1 MKEII
6 EKKLKEIKDKKAKVG
21 EGLTFTKGANIAM
34 GIAATLFGAISL
46 ASNPLIGIGYI
57 AVGASNA
64 YSYLKMKEREQSE
77 LDSLNK
83 EEEHLNSISKNG
95 GISNDEASIKAR
107 NSKIDSHKK
116 ELKDVKS
123 SLDTAYKLKDIHT
136 AGLGASILGFSLFGT
151 PILFGLTGAFAVMRS
166 MAERSSTE
174 LKSKVDSIN
183 TKIKDLENDS
193 EIAKTIVS
201 TKKDD
206 KEKSKT
212 EEKEKSNVKGKAKKA
227 AEVKEEAK
235 KTEKQDKVKPIVSG
249 QDKAKDNTK
258 HTIPIQDNI
267 GQTVSRQNNSQNQQ
281 PFVNQGTRKVKP
293 NYNQQQSFTTQGYDR
308 PSYSEQQILKLRESL
323 KTQGY
328 DRPSYSQQQS
338 FANQG
343 YGRSSYSQQPVV
355 IPFNDRRVKSKEQ
368 GQQIFDIP
376 DFPGI
381 VKPSLDNS
389 RMVSDYIDGFDGMDS
404 FTMLRREFAYRMRG
418 LEDCASEEFDKLFYC
433 LYTGIIRKSQ
443 YYYGVAEVYAQLERR
458 ASELQYEY
466 FKTVRQLQREL
477 YRTEEKNNNP
487 YVYSNTLRNPHET
500 MKYAA

>member
-6 EKKLKEIKDKKAKVG
+6 EKKLKEIKAKKAKVG
-21 EGLTFTKGANIAM
+21 EGLIFTKGANIAM
-34 GIAATLFGAISL
+34 GIASTLFGAISL
-46 ASNPLIGIGYI
+46 ASNPLLGIGYI
-57 AVGASNA
+57 AVGASSA

-107 NSKIDSHKK
+107 NSKIDSQKK
-116 ELKDVKS
+116 ELKTVES
-123 SLDTAYKLKDIHT
+123 SLDTAEKLKDIHT

-151 PILFGLTGAFAVMRS
+151 PILFGLTGAFAVMRF
-166 MAERSSTE
+166 MAERNSTK
-174 LKSKVDSIN
+174 LKSEVDSIN
-183 TKIKDLENDS
+183 TKIKNLENDS

-212 EEKEKSNVKGKAKKA
+212 EEKEKSNVKGKEKKA
-227 AEVKEEAK
+227 AEVKAEAK
-235 KTEKQDKVKPIVSG
+235 KTEKQDNVKSIVPG
-249 QDKAKDNTK
+249 QDKAKDKTK

-267 GQTVSRQNNSQNQQ
+267 GQTVSRQKKSQNQQ
-281 PFVNQGTRKVKP
+281 PFVNQGTGKVKP

-308 PSYSEQQILKLRESL
+308 PNYN
-323 KTQGY
+323 
-328 DRPSYSQQQS
+328 QQQS

-343 YGRSSYSQQPVV
+343 YGRSSYSQQQPFANQGYRRLNNSQQPVV
-355 IPFNDRRVKSKEQ
+355 IPFNNRRGKNIRQ
-368 GQQIFDIP
+368 GQQLFDIP

-404 FTMLRREFAYRMRG
+404 FTMVRREYAYRMRG
-418 LEDCASEEFDKLFYC
+418 LEDCASEEFDKLSYC

>member
-6 EKKLKEIKDKKAKVG
+6 EKKLKEIKEKKAKVG
-21 EGLTFTKGANIAM
+21 EKLIFTKGANIAM
-34 GIAATLFGAISL
+34 GIASTLFGAISL
-46 ASNPLIGIGYI
+46 ASNPLLGIGYI

-95 GISNDEASIKAR
+95 GISNDEASIKDR

-116 ELKDVKS
+116 ELKAVES
-123 SLDTAYKLKDIHT
+123 TLDTAYKLKDIHT

-151 PILFGLTGAFAVMRS
+151 PILFGLTGAFAVMRF
-166 MAERSSTE
+166 MAERNSTK
-174 LKSKVDSIN
+174 LKSEVDSIN
-183 TKIKDLENDS
+183 TKIKNLENDS

-212 EEKEKSNVKGKAKKA
+212 EEKGKSSVKGKEKKA
-227 AEVKEEAK
+227 AEVKAEAK
-235 KTEKQDKVKPIVSG
+235 KTEKQDNVKSIVPG
-249 QDKAKDNTK
+249 QDKAKDETK

-308 PSYSEQQILKLRESL
+308 PSYSEQQILKLRELL

-328 DRPSYSQQQS
+328 DRPSYNQQQS

-343 YGRSSYSQQPVV
+343 YGRLNNSQQPVV
-355 IPFNDRRVKSKEQ
+355 IPFNDRRVKSKDQ
-368 GQQIFDIP
+368 GQQLFDIP

-404 FTMLRREFAYRMRG
+404 FTMVRREYAYRMRG
-418 LEDCASEEFDKLFYC
+418 LEDCASEEFDKLSYC

-487 YVYSNTLRNPHET
+487 YVYSNPLRNPHKT

>member
-95 GISNDEASIKAR
+95 GISNDEASIKDR
-107 NSKIDSHKK
+107 NSKIDSQKK

-123 SLDTAYKLKDIHT
+123 TLDTSDKLKDIHS
-136 AGLGASILGFSLFGT
+136 AGLGASILGLSFFGS
-151 PILFGLTGAFAVMRS
+151 PILFGLTGAFAVMRF
-166 MAERSSTE
+166 MAERNSTK
-174 LKSKVDSIN
+174 LKSEVDSIN

-206 KEKSKT
+206 KEKSET
-212 EEKEKSNVKGKAKKA
+212 EEKGKSSVKGKEKKA
-227 AEVKEEAK
+227 AEVKAEAK
-235 KTEKQDKVKPIVSG
+235 KTEKQDNVKSIVPG
-249 QDKAKDNTK
+249 QDKVKDETK

-267 GQTVSRQNNSQNQQ
+267 GQTVLRQNNSQNQQ

-308 PSYSEQQILKLRESL
+308 PSYN
-323 KTQGY
+323 
-328 DRPSYSQQQS
+328 QQQS

-368 GQQIFDIP
+368 GQQLFDIP

-404 FTMLRREFAYRMRG
+404 FTMVRREYAYRMRG
-418 LEDCASEEFDKLFYC
+418 LEDCASEEFDKLSYC

>member
-6 EKKLKEIKDKKAKVG
+6 EKKLKEIKEKKAKVG
-21 EGLTFTKGANIAM
+21 EELIFTKGANIAM
-34 GIAATLFGAISL
+34 GIASTLFGAISL
-46 ASNPLIGIGYI
+46 ASNPLLGIGYI
-57 AVGASNA
+57 AVGASSA

-77 LDSLNK
+77 LDSLTK

-95 GISNDEASIKAR
+95 GISNDEASIKDR
-107 NSKIDSHKK
+107 NSKIDSQKK

-123 SLDTAYKLKDIHT
+123 TLDTSDKLKDIHS
-136 AGLGASILGFSLFGT
+136 AGLGASILGLSFFGS
-151 PILFGLTGAFAVMRS
+151 PILFGLTGAFAVMRF
-166 MAERSSTE
+166 MAERNSTK
-174 LKSKVDSIN
+174 LKSEVDSIN
-183 TKIKDLENDS
+183 TKIKNLENDS

-212 EEKEKSNVKGKAKKA
+212 EEKEKSNVKEKAKKA
-227 AEVKEEAK
+227 AEVKAEAK
-235 KTEKQDKVKPIVSG
+235 KTEKQDNVKSIVPG
-249 QDKAKDNTK
+249 QDKAKDETK

-308 PSYSEQQILKLRESL
+308 PSYN
-323 KTQGY
+323 
-328 DRPSYSQQQS
+328 QQQS

-343 YGRSSYSQQPVV
+343 YGRSSYNQQQSFANQGYGRLNNSQQPVV

-368 GQQIFDIP
+368 GQQLFDIP

-404 FTMLRREFAYRMRG
+404 FTMVRREYAYRMRG
-418 LEDCASEEFDKLFYC
+418 LEDCTSEEFDKLSYC

-487 YVYSNTLRNPHET
+487 YVYSNPLRNPHKT

>member
-95 GISNDEASIKAR
+95 GISNDEASIKDR
-107 NSKIDSHKK
+107 NSKIDSQKK

-123 SLDTAYKLKDIHT
+123 TLDTSDKLKDIHS
-136 AGLGASILGFSLFGT
+136 AGLGASILGLSFFGS
-151 PILFGLTGAFAVMRS
+151 PILFGLTGAFAVMRF
-166 MAERSSTE
+166 MAERNSTK
-174 LKSKVDSIN
+174 LKSEVDSIN
-183 TKIKDLENDS
+183 TKIKNLENDS

-206 KEKSKT
+206 KEKSET
-212 EEKEKSNVKGKAKKA
+212 EEKGKSSVKGKEKKA
-227 AEVKEEAK
+227 AEVKAEAK
-235 KTEKQDKVKPIVSG
+235 KTEKQDNVKSIVPG
-249 QDKAKDNTK
+249 QDKVKDETK

-267 GQTVSRQNNSQNQQ
+267 GQTVLRQNNSQNQQ

-308 PSYSEQQILKLRESL
+308 PSYN
-323 KTQGY
+323 
-328 DRPSYSQQQS
+328 QQQS

-368 GQQIFDIP
+368 GQQLFDIP

-404 FTMLRREFAYRMRG
+404 FTMVRREYAYRMRG
-418 LEDCASEEFDKLFYC
+418 LEDCASEEFDKLSYC

-487 YVYSNTLRNPHET
+487 YVYSNPLRNPHKT

>member
-6 EKKLKEIKDKKAKVG
+6 EKKLKEIKEKKAKVG
-21 EGLTFTKGANIAM
+21 EELIFTKGANIAM
-34 GIAATLFGAISL
+34 GIASTLFGAISL
-46 ASNPLIGIGYI
+46 ASNPLLGIGYI
-57 AVGASNA
+57 AVGASSA

-77 LDSLNK
+77 LDSLTK

-95 GISNDEASIKAR
+95 GISNDEASIKDR
-107 NSKIDSHKK
+107 NSKIDSQKK

-123 SLDTAYKLKDIHT
+123 TLDTSDKLKDIHS
-136 AGLGASILGFSLFGT
+136 AGLGASILGLSFFGS
-151 PILFGLTGAFAVMRS
+151 PILFGLTGAFAVMRF
-166 MAERSSTE
+166 MAERNSTK
-174 LKSKVDSIN
+174 LKSEVDSIN
-183 TKIKDLENDS
+183 TKIKNLENDS

-212 EEKEKSNVKGKAKKA
+212 EEKEKSNVKEKAKKA
-227 AEVKEEAK
+227 AEVKAEAK
-235 KTEKQDKVKPIVSG
+235 KTEKQDNVKSIVPG
-249 QDKAKDNTK
+249 QDKAKDETK

-267 GQTVSRQNNSQNQQ
+267 GQTVLRQNNSQNQQ

-308 PSYSEQQILKLRESL
+308 PSYN
-323 KTQGY
+323 
-328 DRPSYSQQQS
+328 QQQS

-343 YGRSSYSQQPVV
+343 YGRSSYNQQQSFANQGYGRLNNSQQPVV

-368 GQQIFDIP
+368 GQQLFDIP

-404 FTMLRREFAYRMRG
+404 FTMVRREYAYRMRG
-418 LEDCASEEFDKLFYC
+418 LEDCTSEEFDKLSYC

-487 YVYSNTLRNPHET
+487 YVYSNPLRNPHKT

>member
-6 EKKLKEIKDKKAKVG
+6 EKKLKEIKEKKAKVG
-21 EGLTFTKGANIAM
+21 EELIFTKGANIAM
-34 GIAATLFGAISL
+34 GIASTLFGAISL
-46 ASNPLIGIGYI
+46 ASNPLLGIGYI
-57 AVGASNA
+57 AVGASSA

-77 LDSLNK
+77 LDSLTK

-95 GISNDEASIKAR
+95 GISNDEASIKDR
-107 NSKIDSHKK
+107 NSKIDSQKK

-123 SLDTAYKLKDIHT
+123 TLDTSDKLKDIHS
-136 AGLGASILGFSLFGT
+136 AGLGASILGLSFFGS
-151 PILFGLTGAFAVMRS
+151 PILFGLTGAFAVMRF
-166 MAERSSTE
+166 MAERNSTK
-174 LKSKVDSIN
+174 LKSEVDSIN
-183 TKIKDLENDS
+183 TKIKNLENDS

-212 EEKEKSNVKGKAKKA
+212 EEKEKSNVKEKAKKA
-227 AEVKEEAK
+227 AEVKAEAK
-235 KTEKQDKVKPIVSG
+235 KTEKQDNVKSIVPG
-249 QDKAKDNTK
+249 QDKAKDETK

-267 GQTVSRQNNSQNQQ
+267 GQTVLRQNNSQNQQ

-308 PSYSEQQILKLRESL
+308 PSYN
-323 KTQGY
+323 
-328 DRPSYSQQQS
+328 QQQS

-343 YGRSSYSQQPVV
+343 YGRLNNSQQPVV

-368 GQQIFDIP
+368 GQQLFDIP

-404 FTMLRREFAYRMRG
+404 FTMVRREYAYRMRG
-418 LEDCASEEFDKLFYC
+418 LEDCTSEEFDKLSYC

-487 YVYSNTLRNPHET
+487 YVYSNPLRNPHKT

>member
-64 YSYLKMKEREQSE
+64 YSYLKMKE
-77 LDSLNK
+77 
-83 EEEHLNSISKNG
+83 EEHLNSISKNG
-95 GISNDEASIKAR
+95 GISNDEASIKDR
-107 NSKIDSHKK
+107 NSKIDSQKK

-123 SLDTAYKLKDIHT
+123 TLDTSDKLKDIHS
-136 AGLGASILGFSLFGT
+136 AGLGASILGLSFFGS
-151 PILFGLTGAFAVMRS
+151 PILFGLTGAFAVMRF
-166 MAERSSTE
+166 MAERNSTK
-174 LKSKVDSIN
+174 LKSEVDSIN
-183 TKIKDLENDS
+183 TKIKNLENDS

-206 KEKSKT
+206 KEKSET
-212 EEKEKSNVKGKAKKA
+212 EEKGKSSVKGKEKKA
-227 AEVKEEAK
+227 AEVKAEAK
-235 KTEKQDKVKPIVSG
+235 KTEKQDNVKSIVPG
-249 QDKAKDNTK
+249 QDKVKDETK

-267 GQTVSRQNNSQNQQ
+267 GQTVLRQNNSQNQQ

-308 PSYSEQQILKLRESL
+308 PSYN
-323 KTQGY
+323 
-328 DRPSYSQQQS
+328 QQQS

-368 GQQIFDIP
+368 GQQLFDIP

-404 FTMLRREFAYRMRG
+404 FTMVRREYAYRMRG
-418 LEDCASEEFDKLFYC
+418 LEDCASEEFDKLSYC

>member
-6 EKKLKEIKDKKAKVG
+6 EKKLKEIKEKKAKVG
-21 EGLTFTKGANIAM
+21 EKLIFTKGANIAM
-34 GIAATLFGAISL
+34 GIASTLFGAISL
-46 ASNPLIGIGYI
+46 ASNPLLGIGYI
-57 AVGASNA
+57 AVGASSA

-95 GISNDEASIKAR
+95 GISNDEASIKNR
-107 NSKIDSHKK
+107 NSKIDSQKK

-123 SLDTAYKLKDIHT
+123 TLDTSDKLKDIHS
-136 AGLGASILGFSLFGT
+136 AGLGASILGLSFFGS
-151 PILFGLTGAFAVMRS
+151 PILFGLTGAFAVMRF
-166 MAERSSTE
+166 MAERNSTK
-174 LKSKVDSIN
+174 LKSEVDSIN
-183 TKIKDLENDS
+183 TKIKNLENDS

-212 EEKEKSNVKGKAKKA
+212 EEKEKSNVKEKEKKA
-227 AEVKEEAK
+227 AEVKAEAK
-235 KTEKQDKVKPIVSG
+235 KTEKQDNVKSIVPG
-249 QDKAKDNTK
+249 QDKAKDETK

-267 GQTVSRQNNSQNQQ
+267 GQTVLRQNNSQNQQ

-328 DRPSYSQQQS
+328 DRPSYNQQQS

-343 YGRSSYSQQPVV
+343 YGRLNNSQQPVV
-355 IPFNDRRVKSKEQ
+355 IPFNDRRVKSKDQ
-368 GQQIFDIP
+368 GQQLFDIP

-404 FTMLRREFAYRMRG
+404 FTMVRREYAYRMRG
-418 LEDCASEEFDKLFYC
+418 LEDCASEEFDKLSYC

-487 YVYSNTLRNPHET
+487 YVYSNPLRNPHKT

>member
-6 EKKLKEIKDKKAKVG
+6 EKKLKEIKEKKAKVG
-21 EGLTFTKGANIAM
+21 EKLIFTKGANIAM
-34 GIAATLFGAISL
+34 GIASTLFGAISL
-46 ASNPLIGIGYI
+46 ASNPLLGIGYI

-77 LDSLNK
+77 LDSLTK

-95 GISNDEASIKAR
+95 GISNDEASIKDR

-116 ELKDVKS
+116 ELKAVES
-123 SLDTAYKLKDIHT
+123 TLDTAYKLKDIHS
-136 AGLGASILGFSLFGT
+136 AGLGASILGLSFFGS
-151 PILFGLTGAFAVMRS
+151 PILFGLTGAFAVMRF
-166 MAERSSTE
+166 MAERNSTK
-174 LKSKVDSIN
+174 LKSEVDSIN
-183 TKIKDLENDS
+183 TKIKNLENDS

-212 EEKEKSNVKGKAKKA
+212 EEKEKSNVKEKAKKA
-227 AEVKEEAK
+227 AEVKAEAK
-235 KTEKQDKVKPIVSG
+235 KTEKQDNVKSIVPG
-249 QDKAKDNTK
+249 QDKAKDETK

-267 GQTVSRQNNSQNQQ
+267 GQTVLRQNNSQNQQ

-308 PSYSEQQILKLRESL
+308 PSYN
-323 KTQGY
+323 
-328 DRPSYSQQQS
+328 QQQS

-343 YGRSSYSQQPVV
+343 YGRSSYNQQQSFANQGYGRLNNSQQPVV
-355 IPFNDRRVKSKEQ
+355 IPFNDRRVKSKDQ
-368 GQQIFDIP
+368 GQQLFDIP

-404 FTMLRREFAYRMRG
+404 FTMVRREYAYRMRG
-418 LEDCASEEFDKLFYC
+418 LEDCASEEFDKLSYC

-487 YVYSNTLRNPHET
+487 YVYSNPLRNPHKT

>member
-95 GISNDEASIKAR
+95 GISNDEASIKDR
-107 NSKIDSHKK
+107 NSKIDSQKK

-123 SLDTAYKLKDIHT
+123 TLDTSDKLKDIHS
-136 AGLGASILGFSLFGT
+136 AGLGASILGLSFFGS
-151 PILFGLTGAFAVMRS
+151 PILFGLTGAFAVMRF
-166 MAERSSTE
+166 MAERNSTK
-174 LKSKVDSIN
+174 LKSEVDSIN
-183 TKIKDLENDS
+183 TKIKNLENDS

-206 KEKSKT
+206 KEKSET
-212 EEKEKSNVKGKAKKA
+212 EEKGKSSVKGKEKKA
-227 AEVKEEAK
+227 AEVKAEAK
-235 KTEKQDKVKPIVSG
+235 KTEKQDNVKSIVPG
-249 QDKAKDNTK
+249 QDKVKDETK

-267 GQTVSRQNNSQNQQ
+267 GQTVLRQNNSQNQQ

-308 PSYSEQQILKLRESL
+308 PSYN
-323 KTQGY
+323 
-328 DRPSYSQQQS
+328 QQQS

-368 GQQIFDIP
+368 GQQLFDIP

-404 FTMLRREFAYRMRG
+404 FTMVRREYAYRMRG
-418 LEDCASEEFDKLFYC
+418 LEDCASEEFDKLSYC

>member
-6 EKKLKEIKDKKAKVG
+6 EKKFKEKKAKVG
-21 EGLTFTKGANIAM
+21 EKLIFTKGANIAM

-77 LDSLNK
+77 LDSLTK

-95 GISNDEASIKAR
+95 GISNDEASIKDR
-107 NSKIDSHKK
+107 NSKIDSQKK

-123 SLDTAYKLKDIHT
+123 TLDTSDKLKDIHS
-136 AGLGASILGFSLFGT
+136 AGLGASILGLSFFGS
-151 PILFGLTGAFAVMRS
+151 PILFGLTGAFAVMRF
-166 MAERSSTE
+166 MAERNSTK
-174 LKSKVDSIN
+174 LKSEVDSIN
-183 TKIKDLENDS
+183 TKIKNLENDS

-212 EEKEKSNVKGKAKKA
+212 EEKGKSSVKGKEKKA
-227 AEVKEEAK
+227 AEVKAEAK
-235 KTEKQDKVKPIVSG
+235 KTEKQDNVKSIVPG
-249 QDKAKDNTK
+249 QDKAKDETK

-267 GQTVSRQNNSQNQQ
+267 GQTVLRQNNSQNQQ

-308 PSYSEQQILKLRESL
+308 PSYN
-323 KTQGY
+323 
-328 DRPSYSQQQS
+328 QQQS

-343 YGRSSYSQQPVV
+343 FGRLNNGQQPVV

-368 GQQIFDIP
+368 GQQLFDIP

-404 FTMLRREFAYRMRG
+404 FTMVRREYAYRMRG
-418 LEDCASEEFDKLFYC
+418 LEDCASEEFDKLSYC

-487 YVYSNTLRNPHET
+487 YVYSNPLRNPHKT